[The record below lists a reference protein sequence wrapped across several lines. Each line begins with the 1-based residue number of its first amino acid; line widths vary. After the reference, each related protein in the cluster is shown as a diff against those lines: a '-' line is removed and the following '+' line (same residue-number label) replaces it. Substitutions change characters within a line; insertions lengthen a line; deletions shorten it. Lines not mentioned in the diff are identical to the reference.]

1 MAERFD
7 PTGWRHRARRRL
19 PETESPEALMREW
32 VIAEQDARSCD
43 VERAERGRNR
53 CRALRGTARRRWP
66 SMLPELPMPERR

>member
-1 MAERFD
+1 
-7 PTGWRHRARRRL
+7 
-19 PETESPEALMREW
+19 MREW